1 MLDMCRKLLDKKRLK
16 TYNEIMKN
24 IPIGEMDRHK
34 KQTLIHLCASGSLH
48 ITMMSYRPWK
58 VMT

>member
-34 KQTLIHLCASGSLH
+34 KQTLIHLTLLACV
-48 ITMMSYRPWK
+48 RPG
-58 VMT
+58 VCILQ